1 MFIYSPGFSKS
12 ENFEELVKEWFG
24 KVCVVVLVLA
34 AEKGPQEDVGCLMH
48 VCVHACVCDCGCV
61 TWNMAGS

>member
-34 AEKGPQEDVGCLMH
+34 AEKGPQEDVCCLMH
-48 VCVHACVCDCGCV
+48 VCVHACV
-61 TWNMAGS
+61 